1 MRCEACGLDNDPSL
15 EYCDNCEHPLR
26 DSGATVISAPQ
37 PVVVP
42 RPRPAP
48 APAPRDDD
56 DDYDYDYGYDRDATR
71 VVVPGPPPAPSRPLT
86 RPLLIGV
93 AVLALA
99 GAAGGVAL
107 ALHRDEKQAADP
119 GPVTTSSFV
128 EPSAAEPGGVPS
140 AEPSVDPS
148 LAPFVPEASPAA
160 DPAVQG
166 AAVDRLL
173 DLSGQSRLK
182 LVEANDVVFSC
193 GDLAAAI
200 ERLQEV
206 GTERGA
212 ERATLNGLDL
222 SALANGEQI
231 RSTLDTAFSHS
242 LAADRHYV
250 KWAQERQGNGCR
262 KTTKAEAHR
271 IAGDAESTSA
281 GAAKKQF
288 LSLWNPVAVGLGLPA
303 RERDGI

>member
-37 PVVVP
+37 PVAVP

-56 DDYDYDYGYDRDATR
+56 DDDYDYGYDRDATR

-86 RPLLIGV
+86 RPVLIGV

-107 ALHRDEKQAADP
+107 ALHRDEKQAVDP
-119 GPVTTSSFV
+119 GPVASSTF
-128 EPSAAEPGGVPS
+128 AEPPASLPPS
-140 AEPSVDPS
+140 EISSPSPS
-148 LAPFVPEASPAA
+148 PTV

-166 AAVDRLL
+166 AAVDQLL
-173 DLSGQSRLK
+173 DQSGQSRLK

-193 GDLAAAI
+193 GDLAGAI

-212 ERATLNGLDL
+212 ERAALNGLDL
-222 SALANGEQI
+222 SALTNGEQI

-262 KTTKAEAHR
+262 KTAKAEAHR